1 VYRYRLIDERTGDDL
16 GPFVSP
22 RLVFAPGEEIVRAR
36 GERFLV
42 ARTVEPENENFR
54 AYVIVRPMA
63 E

>member
-1 VYRYRLIDERTGDDL
+1 
-16 GPFVSP
+16 
-22 RLVFAPGEEIVRAR
+22 VFAPGEEIVRAR

-54 AYVIVRPMA
+54 AYVIVRPIA